1 MSSLPT
7 RATSVVIVGHGSRDD
22 EASAQFEAFVE
33 GYRAHRPDLVVRHGY
48 IELAQPN
55 IADVLAQ
62 AAAQSSRVVVVPL
75 SLLTAGHVKN
85 ELPLLVTATAE
96 RFPHCRLHTTPA
108 LGVNPGVIAAV
119 VAEARDFVQVPATAG
134 SKPDATEGTMV
145 VVVGRGSSDPD
156 ANGDFC
162 KLARLIGEGL
172 DSRRVLP
179 CFIGITEPRVEET
192 LELAARSRPARLLI
206 VPYFLFTGV
215 LVRRLEGIV
224 KSFAARHPWIK
235 TRTLTRLAADAELYA
250 VVDERVDAAFR
261 GGDPLPCMTCQY
273 RAPLGR
279 IAGKVGGLDALL
291 WSVRHSLTH
300 SQAAPHAHAHKP
312 LAKHVLVCTNSE
324 CAGRGS
330 IQILQRLRRLLRD
343 RGAQQTI
350 RVTRTSCMGRCG
362 EGPTVAVYPDG
373 IWYRGFEAADA
384 DELVTEHLLGG
395 RLLGRRVD
403 SIM

>member
-1 MSSLPT
+1 MSKPST
-7 RATSVVIVGHGSRDD
+7 RATSVVIVGHGSRDA
-22 EASAQFEAFVE
+22 EANAQFEAFVA
-33 GYRAHRPDLVVRHGY
+33 GYRAHRLDLDVLHGS
-48 IELAQPN
+48 IELSQPN
-55 IADVLAQ
+55 VADVLAE
-62 AAAQSSRVVVVPL
+62 AAAQSSQVVVVPL

-85 ELPLLVTATAE
+85 ELPLLVTATAK

-119 VAEARDFVQVPATAG
+119 VAQARDFVQMPAAAG
-134 SKPDATEGTMV
+134 GQVDASSDTMV

-172 DSRRVLP
+172 GSRRVLP
-179 CFIGITEPRVEET
+179 CFIGITEPRVEEA

-215 LVRRLEGIV
+215 LVRRLADIV
-224 KSFAARHPWIK
+224 AGFAARHPWIK
-235 TRTLTRLAADAELYA
+235 TRTLTRLAADSELYA
-250 VVDERVDAAFR
+250 VVDERVDAARR

-273 RAPLGR
+273 RTPLGR

-300 SQAAPHAHAHKP
+300 SQAAPHSHAHKP
-312 LAKHVLVCTNSE
+312 LAKHVLVCTNTE
-324 CAGRGS
+324 CAARGS
-330 IQILQRLRRLLRD
+330 IQVLQRLRSLLRD
-343 RGAQQTI
+343 HGAQQTV

-373 IWYRGFEAADA
+373 IWYRGLEAADA

-395 RLLGRRVD
+395 RLLSRRVD